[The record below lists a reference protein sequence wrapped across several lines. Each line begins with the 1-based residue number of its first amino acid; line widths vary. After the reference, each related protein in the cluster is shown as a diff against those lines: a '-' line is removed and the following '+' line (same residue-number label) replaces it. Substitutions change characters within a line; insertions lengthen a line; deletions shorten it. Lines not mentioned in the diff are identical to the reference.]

1 MLEGEGK
8 PVCPQCLLY
17 IIIKLDYKQ
26 ESGLVLPISRKE
38 EKKPLAHE
46 KRAQFLPASQAEMAA
61 RGWKYVDVV
70 LVTGDAYVDHPSFGV
85 ALIGRLLESHG
96 YRVAVLSQPR
106 HHAPDDFRRFGKPRL
121 FFGITA
127 GNLDSIVANYSGNAK
142 VRDRDDYSPGGN
154 PYFGDTAEKKLRRRP
169 DRATILY
176 SNLAHAAYPE
186 VPVVLGGLEASLRRF
201 VHYDYQQ
208 QRLRGSVLTDAKAE
222 LLIYGMGERAVLET
236 AARLAKGRGLADIP
250 GTCERL
256 TEKELEA
263 RGLSSP
269 LVVTDHRLN
278 QKAAHTLEISGHR
291 VLPSWAEIQ
300 AEPPLFLE
308 AELTVDRLA
317 RAYAEEPLLQY
328 QQAAWVVQHR
338 PAAPLNTAE
347 LDELYSLPFTR
358 KPHPDCGEVPACRM
372 IRDSIT
378 IVRGCCG
385 NCSFCAISRHQGPKI
400 TSRSRDSVVQEAK
413 RLAGQQDFS
422 GTISDLGGP
431 TANLY
436 GTGCSSPQPC
446 TRHDCLYPKVCKFFK
461 IDEPAMLGL
470 LTAVADCAGIKHLFV
485 SSGLRMELL
494 LKTPRLLQKLLL
506 EHTPGAMKIAPEH
519 TEDTV
524 LRLMHKPGGAVLVE
538 FLALCREIGKKAGKN
553 FHFTPYLIASH
564 PGCTLTDTERMA
576 ARLSALGL
584 AVRQFQDFTPT
595 PGTISTAM
603 YVTGLAAETRRAIPV
618 ARSTGER
625 RRQRQILEPRPD
637 AASGRPRAGREK
649 GSPPLQKRK
658 KRRGSS

>member
-1 MLEGEGK
+1 
-8 PVCPQCLLY
+8 
-17 IIIKLDYKQ
+17 
-26 ESGLVLPISRKE
+26 
-38 EKKPLAHE
+38 LAHE
-46 KRAQFLPASQAEMAA
+46 KTGQILPASGVEMAA

-85 ALIGRLLESHG
+85 ALIGRLLEANG

-106 HHAPDDFRRFGKPRL
+106 HHNADDFRQFGQPRL

-154 PYFGDTAEKKLRRRP
+154 PYFGDQAEKKLRRRP

-176 SNLAHAAYPE
+176 TNLAHAAYPAT
-186 VPVVLGGLEASLRRF
+186 PVVLGGLEASLRRF

-208 QRLRGSVLTDAKAE
+208 QRLRGSVLTDAKAD

-236 AARLAKGRGLADIP
+236 AARLAKGQGLADIP

-256 TEKELEA
+256 TEKEMEA
-263 RGLSSP
+263 RG
-269 LVVTDHRLN
+269 
-278 QKAAHTLEISGHR
+278 ISAPV

-300 AEPPLFLE
+300 AELPLFLE
-308 AELTVDRLA
+308 AELTVDSQA
-317 RAYAEEPLLQY
+317 RGYAPEPLLQH
-328 QQAAWVVQHR
+328 QQAAWVVQHH

-347 LDELYSLPFTR
+347 LDALYSLPFTR
-358 KPHPDCGEVPACRM
+358 KPHPACGDVPACRM

-400 TSRSRDSVVQEAK
+400 ISRSRESVVQEAQ
-413 RLAGQQDFS
+413 RLAKQQDFS

-436 GTGCSSPQPC
+436 GTGCASSQPC
-446 TRHDCLYPKVCKFFK
+446 KRHDCLYPKICKFFK
-461 IDEPAMLGL
+461 IDEQAMFGL
-470 LTAVADCAGIKHLFV
+470 LDAVADCDGVKHLFV

-494 LKTPRLLQKLLL
+494 IRTPLLLRRLLLH
-506 EHTPGAMKIAPEH
+506 HTPGAMKIAPEH
-519 TEDTV
+519 TEDKV
-524 LRLMHKPGGAVLVE
+524 LHLMHKPGVTVLEE

-564 PGCTLTDTERMA
+564 PGCTLADMEKMA
-576 ARLSALGL
+576 ARLSTLGL
-584 AVRQFQDFTPT
+584 EVRQFQDFTPT

-603 YVTGLAAETRRAIPV
+603 YVTGLDREKRTSLAVAKNDSERRA
-618 ARSTGER
+618 
-625 RRQRQILEPRPD
+625 QRQVLDHRAAGPEAVRRKGKAQGAKGACRIGSEKVGEQRQGNKGKHDAKANQGRGKPR
-637 AASGRPRAGREK
+637 R
-649 GSPPLQKRK
+649 
-658 KRRGSS
+658 